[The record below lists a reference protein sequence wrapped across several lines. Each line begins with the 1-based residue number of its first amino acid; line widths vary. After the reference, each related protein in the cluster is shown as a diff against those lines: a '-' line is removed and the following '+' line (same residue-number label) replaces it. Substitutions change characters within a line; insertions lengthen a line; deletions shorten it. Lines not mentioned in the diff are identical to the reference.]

1 MKKIIPIILLL
12 LVAGYFLVNGIG
24 NAIDARNAEKAAQS
38 QIDALQAQQVMD
50 KLPDWGRTLII
61 TIGILYGMETFGPTL
76 LVAAAMT
83 TLGGLVIVIIFL
95 MQALTL
101 FSRPTSAEA
110 YKYSFRTSLII
121 AGIVIVVGGIMIYNI
136 PGGGAL
142 VQKIAF
148 YAGVFGFFALGGG
161 FGMRISGGKFTSTT
175 DEHGNSSTSATGP
188 GVAMVIT
195 GAGRKNTDSDVQVKW
210 EE

>member
-1 MKKIIPIILLL
+1 MKRTVFFILIAGALL
-12 LVAGYFLVNGIG
+12 FFVGSGI
-24 NAIDARNAEKAAQS
+24 NSAIESRNAEKAAQS
-38 QIDALQAQQVMD
+38 QIEALQAQEILNQ
-50 KLPDWGRTLII
+50 LPEWGKTLII

-95 MQALTL
+95 MQVLTL
-101 FSRPTSAEA
+101 FSRPTSPEA
-110 YKYSFRTSLII
+110 YKYSFKTSLII
-121 AGIVIVVGGIMIYNI
+121 AGIVVVVGGIMIYNI

-161 FGMRISGGKFTSTT
+161 FGLRVSGGKFTSTT
-175 DEHGNSSTSATGP
+175 DEHGNISTSATGP